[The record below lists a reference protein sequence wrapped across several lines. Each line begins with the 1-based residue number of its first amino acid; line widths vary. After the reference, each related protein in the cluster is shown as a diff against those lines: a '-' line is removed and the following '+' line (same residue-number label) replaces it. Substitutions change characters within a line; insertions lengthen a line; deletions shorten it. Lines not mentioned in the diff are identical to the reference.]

1 MLFPDVSVTVEC
13 ICVSVCFFISST
25 TVNTQDTL
33 RTLLNDEVELL
44 LKNHRIEA
52 GFELPCTILPL
63 ATLVFK
69 EDGSFIHRFI
79 VHGFLLLCL
88 L

>member
-1 MLFPDVSVTVEC
+1 MLFPDVSVSVEC

-44 LKNHRIEA
+44 LKNYHIEA
-52 GFELPCTILPL
+52 GLGLPCIILPL

>member
-1 MLFPDVSVTVEC
+1 MLFPDVSVSVEC
-13 ICVSVCFFISST
+13 ICVSVWFFISST
-25 TVNTQDTL
+25 DVNTQDIL
-33 RTLLNDEVELL
+33 STLLNDEVELL
-44 LKNHRIEA
+44 LKNYHIEA
-52 GFELPCTILPL
+52 GLGLPCKVPLL

-79 VHGFLLLCL
+79 VHVFLLLCL